1 VLGLTHFTLIDL
13 IQAEQASNPYRVQEP
28 WANDPDDD
36 GNGIVGAGN
45 AVLIELVV
53 LVALVVLLR
62 WLV

>member
-1 VLGLTHFTLIDL
+1 M
-13 IQAEQASNPYRVQEP
+13 REP

-53 LVALVVLLR
+53 LVVLLR